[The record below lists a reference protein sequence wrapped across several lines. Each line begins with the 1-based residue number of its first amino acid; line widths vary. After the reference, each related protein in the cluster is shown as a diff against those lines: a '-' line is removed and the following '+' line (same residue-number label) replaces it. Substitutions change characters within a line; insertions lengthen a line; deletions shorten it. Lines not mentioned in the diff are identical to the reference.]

1 MDSTEDGEGKP
12 EGDVD
17 ESAGETEDFADEE
30 GVVGEGDDSD

>member
-1 MDSTEDGEGKP
+1 MDSTEDGEGKT